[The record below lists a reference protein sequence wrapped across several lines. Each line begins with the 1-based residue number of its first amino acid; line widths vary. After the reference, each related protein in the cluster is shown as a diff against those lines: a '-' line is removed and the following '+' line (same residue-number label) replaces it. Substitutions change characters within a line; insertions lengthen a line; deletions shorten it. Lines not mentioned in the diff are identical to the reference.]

1 MERIGLSFGVGA
13 AALVVTVGE
22 AEAGAWVAPE
32 GGQEIV
38 AFTLGERDAF
48 AVSETDVYLEQP
60 FSRRFSFVAQPRFS
74 YSEETAEEPFQ
85 ADVSAG
91 VKAQLFRGPIASGV
105 AAAAAV
111 QASAVWRNEPEEISC
126 GEGGGEVRALAGI
139 STPRSFYNV
148 EAAFRLQSGG
158 CARQRLEAT
167 AGYRPNDRWL
177 ALGNTFLEATATG
190 ENSVKAQAS
199 LVRFGRGGGLQIGLR
214 FRLDGDRREP
224 ALVLGWWSPM
234 RA

>member
-1 MERIGLSFGVGA
+1 MGRIGVSLGIGATAFA
-13 AALVVTVGE
+13 AAAGE
-22 AEAGAWVAPE
+22 AEAGAWIAPE

-38 AFTLGERDAF
+38 AMTLGERDAIT
-48 AVSETDVYLEQP
+48 VSETDVYLEQP
-60 FSRRFSFVAQPRFS
+60 LNRRLSFVAQPRFS
-74 YSEETAEEPFQ
+74 YSEETAQEPFQ

-91 VKAQLFRGPIASGV
+91 VKAQLYRGPW
-105 AAAAAV
+105 AAAAV
-111 QASAVWRNEPEEISC
+111 QASAVWRNEPEELSC

-190 ENSVKAQAS
+190 DNSVKAQAS
-199 LVRFGRGGGLQIGLR
+199 LVRFGRGGGLQIGVR

-224 ALVLGWWSPM
+224 ALVLGWWSPL
-234 RA
+234 RG